1 MTSKDD
7 FGNEM
12 IKTVFG
18 NIPNDWKLIDFKD
31 ILKIRSEK
39 SNNEEIVKYSITN
52 TGIHKRDE
60 KFNKQLSKS
69 SSKFKII
76 YKNDLVF
83 GMSREILN
91 FGVMKEDIGGV
102 SSAYNV
108 FKIDES
114 IDPRYLELFIRVWSE
129 YFKDIIKPASRE
141 GQGIDKNI
149 LLTKQFILPTNE
161 YLQNF
166 FYVFDTFNEKI
177 ELNNQMNQTLENIC
191 KAIFKHWFIHF
202 EFPNENG
209 NPYKSNGGKMVDSE
223 LKEIPL
229 GWKVGTIS
237 DLCSSITNGG
247 TPKRKEPAYWENGT
261 IPWFKTGELFDGP
274 LIDSEEH
281 ITEEGLKNSS
291 CKLWEPNTVLI
302 ALYASPTVG
311 RLGILKNYATS
322 NQACSGLIAKKDFG
336 YQFLF
341 CNLLSKRKELNSIAV
356 GSAQQNI
363 SQDIIQ
369 NTKTIIPSSQI
380 TIRFQELIEIIFEQK
395 TLLMEESNNLAKIRD
410 SLLPKLM
417 SSKIHINLHEGGSA
431 NEGNN

>member
-1 MTSKDD
+1 MNSKDH

-39 SNNEEIVKYSITN
+39 SNDEEIVKYSITN

-83 GMSREILN
+83 GMSRKILN

-114 IDPRYLELFIRVWSE
+114 IDPRYLELFIRVWSK

-149 LLTKQFILPTNE
+149 LLTKQFFLPTNE
-161 YLQNF
+161 YLQYF
-166 FYVFDTFNEKI
+166 FHVFDTFNEKI

-202 EFPNENG
+202 EFPDENG
-209 NPYKSNGGKMVDSE
+209 NPYKSNGGEMVDSE
-223 LKEIPL
+223 LMEIPL
-229 GWKVGTIS
+229 GWKVGNLNEFGKIVCGKTPPKSKKEYFGGKVPFIKIPDMHNKTFIVKTDDS
-237 DLCSSITNGG
+237 LTQQGKNFQKNKTLPANSICVSCIATVGLVCITHKESQSNQQINSIIPKNEYYTHYLYYKLSNMKEFIETLASGG
-247 TPKRKEPAYWENGT
+247 TATLNLNTTNFSRIKII
-261 IPWFKTGELFDGP
+261 IPD
-274 LIDSEEH
+274 
-281 ITEEGLKNSS
+281 
-291 CKLWEPNTVLI
+291 KL
-302 ALYASPTVG
+302 
-311 RLGILKNYATS
+311 ILKNYFT
-322 NQACSGLIAKKDFG
+322 I
-336 YQFLF
+336 
-341 CNLLSKRKELNSIAV
+341 SKPIFDHILHNSI
-356 GSAQQNI
+356 QNE
-363 SQDIIQ
+363 
-369 NTKTIIPSSQI
+369 NLSQI
-380 TIRFQELIEIIFEQK
+380 
-395 TLLMEESNNLAKIRD
+395 RD
-410 SLLPKLM
+410 YLLPKLM
-417 SSKIHINLHEGGSA
+417 SGQIRINVPEEISA
-431 NEGNN
+431 K